1 MEPESH
7 PATGKVAY
15 NVWLDAFDD
24 GLWSDEPR
32 PQKLRLVASEFFE
45 RQWIN
50 TRPEIINDWNRR
62 QDSWRLPTAHE
73 KDLTKWDIDHHC
85 LWIGWFVPRLHRL
98 YENRILQRGQCV
110 NNCIGRVLDRSN
122 VSKAFKVV
130 YKSGGTSKN
139 KLFALYSPDEN
150 GICRAI
156 SVPGGVCSV
165 LFFEEWRDDTLNG
178 RTSRQKSWLRNV
190 MSSSLAERL
199 IPAPKASYELQPE
212 EQGRQTCYDESAL
225 RDCFVV
231 GDQSPPSN
239 DSDRDGSEYV
249 FSGSESSESD
259 NDSEPSPTSAQFKTF
274 DDEAEEESDDEH
286 IGRKLTDLGPM
297 QQDTSNQASYI
308 VSTGNTALD
317 NIPWSVR
324 VARPLRRV
332 RLRPPRSPLAA
343 ASIRENNVPQS
354 TTWDF
359 GMAPKTSGTQTR
371 KRQVGQRVEL
381 ASRSKR
387 SRPSRQTSA
396 GLVKAENGDTND
408 EDQSKVQNTHDSDDE
423 VQFIREVS
431 LTKTRKKQDVA
442 TSVAQPPRESVAFIL
457 DFIAAGKLSK
467 VARLHDAVSRRVTL
481 KQFRKHLTST
491 PGAESDALANNIAE
505 NDDEDTR
512 TMLAEALAAELEEKM
527 TGAVKP
533 RSSSKS

>member
-1 MEPESH
+1 MERESR
-7 PATGKVAY
+7 PAAGKVAY

-32 PQKLRLVASEFFE
+32 PQKVRLVASEFVE

-50 TRPEIINDWNRR
+50 TRPEIINDWNQR

-73 KDLTKWDIDHHC
+73 KDLAKWDIDHHC

-98 YENRILQRGQCV
+98 YENRILERGQCV

-165 LFFEEWRDDTLNG
+165 LFFKEWRDDTVNG

-190 MSSSLAERL
+190 MSSSLAEPS
-199 IPAPKASYELQPE
+199 IPTRKTSSEPQHN
-212 EQGRQTCYDESAL
+212 EQGRQVCYDESAL
-225 RDCFVV
+225 SDCFVV
-231 GDQSPPSN
+231 EDQSSSWN

-249 FSGSESSESD
+249 FSGTESSESD
-259 NDSEPSPTSAQFKTF
+259 NDSEPSHTSAHLK
-274 DDEAEEESDDEH
+274 ASDDESEEECDDED
-286 IGRKLTDLGPM
+286 IGRKLTDIGPM
-297 QQDTSNQASYI
+297 QQDIWNQASHI
-308 VSTGNTALD
+308 ISTRNTATD
-317 NIPWSVR
+317 NIPLSAG
-324 VARPLRRV
+324 VARHLPRV
-332 RLRPPRSPLAA
+332 SLRPPRSPPAA
-343 ASIRENNVPQS
+343 TFR
-354 TTWDF
+354 TTSD
-359 GMAPKTSGTQTR
+359 TQTR
-371 KRQVGQRVEL
+371 KRQVGQRDEL

-396 GLVKAENGDTND
+396 ALVKAEKGDTND
-408 EDQSKVQNTHDSDDE
+408 EDQVKVQNTHDSDDE

-431 LTKTRKKQDVA
+431 LAKTRKKQDAA
-442 TSVAQPPRESVAFIL
+442 TSAAPPPSESVAFIR
-457 DFIAAGKLSK
+457 DFIAAGKLSR
-467 VARLHDAVSRRVTL
+467 VAHLQDAVSRRLTL
-481 KQFRKHLTST
+481 KPFRKHLTST
-491 PGAESDALANNIAE
+491 PEAESDALANNIAE
-505 NDDEDTR
+505 NEDEDTR
-512 TMLAEALAAELEEKM
+512 TMLAEALAAELEEKI
-527 TGAVKP
+527 TGVVKP
-533 RSSSKS
+533 PPGRQS

>member
-1 MEPESH
+1 MEPESR
-7 PATGKVAY
+7 PAAGKVAY

-32 PQKLRLVASEFFE
+32 PQKVRLVASEFVE

-50 TRPEIINDWNRR
+50 TRPEVINDWNRR
-62 QDSWRLPTAHE
+62 RDSWRLPTAHE
-73 KDLTKWDIDHHC
+73 KDLAKWDIDHHC

-98 YENRILQRGQCV
+98 YENRILERGQCV

-150 GICRAI
+150 GICSAI

-165 LFFEEWRDDTLNG
+165 LFFEEWRDDTVNG

-190 MSSSLAERL
+190 MSSSLAEPS
-199 IPAPKASYELQPE
+199 IPVPKASSELQPE
-212 EQGRQTCYDESAL
+212 EQGRQICYDESAL
-225 RDCFVV
+225 RASFVV
-231 GDQSPPSN
+231 GDQLSSSN

-259 NDSEPSPTSAQFKTF
+259 NDSEPSHTSAQFKTF
-274 DDEAEEESDDEH
+274 DDEVEEESNDEH
-286 IGRKLTDLGPM
+286 TGRKLTNVGSM
-297 QQDTSNQASYI
+297 QQDTSNQASSI
-308 VSTGNTALD
+308 VSTGNAALD
-317 NIPWSVR
+317 NIPLSAG

-332 RLRPPRSPLAA
+332 WLRPPRSPLAA
-343 ASIRENNVPQS
+343 ASILENNVPQL

-359 GMAPKTSGTQTR
+359 CMAQKTSGTQTR
-371 KRQVGQRVEL
+371 KRQVGQSGEL

-396 GLVKAENGDTND
+396 ALVKTENGDTND
-408 EDQSKVQNTHDSDDE
+408 EDQVKVQNAHDSDDE

-431 LTKTRKKQDVA
+431 LAKTRKKQDVA
-442 TSVAQPPRESVAFIL
+442 ASVAPPPGESVAFIL

-467 VARLHDAVSRRVTL
+467 VARLHDAISRRATL
-481 KQFRKHLTST
+481 KPFRKHLTST
-491 PGAESDALANNIAE
+491 PEAESDALANNIAE
-505 NDDEDTR
+505 NEDEDTR
-512 TMLAEALAAELEEKM
+512 TMLAEALAAELEERM

-533 RSSSKS
+533 RSGSKS